1 MSRSFPP
8 EFVKNIK
15 WERCE
20 RCKGEKNSQEK
31 KRELEREIEAFININ
46 NEINKKIK
54 PKQIEI
60 KLCEMAHSKKLSEVL
75 KKIKINF
82 NDDLVYNDGVEPY
95 MNNCLI
101 ENNIY
106 ELNEKNKAVFNKFKQ
121 QSKLGLYTSVEIT
134 HDKDQGY
141 MVKVLGSIKKIP

>member
-1 MSRSFPP
+1 
-8 EFVKNIK
+8 
-15 WERCE
+15 
-20 RCKGEKNSQEK
+20 
-31 KRELEREIEAFININ
+31 
-46 NEINKKIK
+46 
-54 PKQIEI
+54 
-60 KLCEMAHSKKLSEVL
+60 MAHSKKLSEVL